1 MPDIVI
7 SEFMDES
14 AIGELLADYD
24 VLYDPGLVERR
35 RDLLALLAGARGL
48 VVRNRTQVDR
58 ELLEAAPVLKVVGR
72 LGVGLDNIDTAACAA
87 RGIAVCP
94 ATGAND
100 LSVAEWV
107 LASVMVL
114 FRDAFLVRDQVI
126 QGQWPRARCM
136 GRETAGKALGL
147 VGYGNIARETARLAR
162 AVGMEVLAYDP
173 YVPAD
178 DPAWQGVRRL
188 ESLEELLAAADA
200 VSLHVPLNQDTRHLI
215 DARALGIMKPGALLI
230 NAARGGVVDEDALVA
245 ALHTGPLGGAAL
257 DVYEQEPLS
266 SQAGERFAGIDNLLL
281 TPHIAGVSLESNQR
295 VSRVT
300 MQNLRRVLEGSS

>member
-7 SEFMDES
+7 SEFMDEA
-14 AIGELLADYD
+14 AIGELLAGYD
-24 VLYDPGLVERR
+24 VLYDPELVDR
-35 RDLLALLAGARGL
+35 RDELLSLLAQARAL

-58 ELLEAAPVLKVVGR
+58 ELLEAAPALKVVGR
-72 LGVGLDNIDTAACAA
+72 LGVGLDNIDTAACAE
-87 RGIAVCP
+87 RGVAVCP

-107 LASVMVL
+107 ITSVMVL
-114 FRDAFLVRDQVI
+114 FRDAFLVRGQVI
-126 QGQWPRARCM
+126 DGQWPRSRCM

-162 AVGMEVLAYDP
+162 AVGMTVLAYDP

-178 DPAWQGVRRL
+178 DPAWQGVERL
-188 ESLEELLAAADA
+188 ENLDGLLAAADA
-200 VSLHVPLNQDTRHLI
+200 VSLHVPLNDDTRHLI
-215 DARALGIMKPGALLI
+215 DARALALMKPGALLI
-230 NAARGGVVDEDALVA
+230 NAARGGVVDEEALVA
-245 ALHTGPLGGAAL
+245 ALRSGALGGAAL

-266 SQAGERFAGIDNLLL
+266 REAGQRFAGIENLLL
-281 TPHIAGVSLESNQR
+281 TPHIAGVSQESNQR

-300 MQNLRRVLEGSS
+300 MQNVRRVLEGGS